1 MISILFIL
9 VALIAFLLAALAFL
23 RRRRGPRKPT
33 QVPMIVILLALGAAF
48 FFLAPA
54 VQAVESR
61 IIPSLGRLLS
71 NLCTL
76 TAAYG
81 FLTLMRYVSHPPAQA
96 RAHSRWRLGALLV
109 ALAVLVVTFLL
120 SRVPEG
126 TGIFTGLYREQPTL
140 AVYTLVYSA
149 YLGVALVDLGWL
161 GVGTIRHAR
170 GYLRAGMILVFAGCL
185 LGLAYVG
192 QKVVSVL
199 GEVFGAGT
207 PAEALCAGPFSTV
220 GCTFAVGMPA
230 LSVLAI
236 ILGAAVP
243 ALGPRVTGLLRWPG
257 RWRAYRRL
265 HPLWQALYQAAPEI
279 ALTSPQAVQGDAPPH
294 DIGFR
299 LYRRVIEIRDGLLIL
314 APYRDQERT
323 AAHRRSAEAAGLTG
337 ADLDAA
343 VEAAD
348 IAEALRRKQAGLPAT
363 GEDAR
368 REPAVESDLAAE
380 TAWLT
385 RVARAFGTA
394 GRSDRAA
401 TPG

>member
-1 MISILFIL
+1 MVSTLFIL
-9 VALIAFLLAALAFL
+9 VALIAFLLAGLAFL

-33 QVPMIVILLALGAAF
+33 QAPMMVILLALGAAF

-71 NLCTL
+71 NVCTL
-76 TAAYG
+76 IAAYG
-81 FLTLMRYVSHPPAQA
+81 FLTLMRHVSHPPERA
-96 RAHSRWRLGALLV
+96 RAHSRWRLGALLA
-109 ALAVLVVTFLL
+109 ALAVLTAMFFL

-161 GVGTIRHAR
+161 GAGTIRHAR
-170 GYLRAGMILVFAGCL
+170 GYLRAGMILVFTGCL
-185 LGLAYVG
+185 LGLAYVA

-199 GEVFGAGT
+199 GEVLGAGP

-236 ILGAAVP
+236 ILGAAIP
-243 ALGPRVTGLLRWPG
+243 ALGPRIAGLLRWPG
-257 RWRAYRRL
+257 QWRAHRRL
-265 HPLWQALYQAAPEI
+265 YPLWRALYRAAPEI
-279 ALTSPQAVQGDAPPH
+279 ALTSPQAVQGDAPRH
-294 DIGFR
+294 DMGFR

-314 APYRDQERT
+314 APYRDPDGT
-323 AAHRRSAEAAGLTG
+323 AAHRRAAEATGLSG
-337 ADLDAA
+337 PDLDAA

-348 IAEALRRKQAGLPAT
+348 IAAALRRKDAGPPAAE
-363 GEDAR
+363 EDTR
-368 REPAVESDLAAE
+368 REPAEESDLAAE
-380 TAWLT
+380 AAWLA
-385 RVARAFGTA
+385 RVATAFAASGRTA
-394 GRSDRAA
+394 V
-401 TPG
+401 PP